1 MTQIEPITER
11 QYPRRM
17 ETKDASEYLRDEHGI
32 PVEPGTLANM
42 RAQRRGPRV
51 VYFGWKPLYERDEL
65 DRWAEEDALQPESP
79 LTRRARVRAHRRDEA
94 IEKSAKETITM
105 NADPAEPPAAAIST
119 IVSPTDT
126 SSAAKRGPAP
136 AQCQAAAKVNA
147 IT

>member
-79 LTRRARVRAHRRDEA
+79 LTRRARLRAHRCDKPV
-94 IEKSAKETITM
+94 EKSATGTINA
-105 NADPAEPPAAAIST
+105 NADPVESTAAIEPNGVADRPQRRQAQT
-119 IVSPTDT
+119 R
-126 SSAAKRGPAP
+126 AARL
-136 AQCQAAAKVNA
+136 QAVTAN
-147 IT
+147 T

>member
-32 PVEPGTLANM
+32 PVEPGTLANL

-79 LTRRARVRAHRRDEA
+79 LTRRARLRAHRRDEA
-94 IEKSAKETITM
+94 VEKSRKGTITT
-105 NADPAEPPAAAIST
+105 NADPAEPPAAAINT
-119 IVSPTDT
+119 NGVADRHRKRRQERDPCRR
-126 SSAAKRGPAP
+126 SATP
-136 AQCQAAAKVNA
+136 
-147 IT
+147 